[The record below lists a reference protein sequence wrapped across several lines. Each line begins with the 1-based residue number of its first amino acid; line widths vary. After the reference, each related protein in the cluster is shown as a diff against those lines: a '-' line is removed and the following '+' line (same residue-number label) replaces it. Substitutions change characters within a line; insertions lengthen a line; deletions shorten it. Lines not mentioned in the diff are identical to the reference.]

1 MSPRRSRRAPTHR
14 RRRSNR
20 RVPLVLVGVVGLTLG
35 LTSLFVL
42 SPTTHNRAPVLHD
55 AVRSVTPVTSVTVPP
70 PTTSTVPTPAPT
82 VAIASTAVPRASA
95 PTPRRGAPPRAVAPR
110 IKARAAPVTKSTSA
124 PALGPAAP
132 HIMVVM
138 MENESQNELIG
149 SPDAPNTN
157 ALADQYG
164 EATQSYAIAHP
175 SLPNYLELLSG
186 SDSGVTDDGAPSS
199 EGIPASTT
207 TLANQLEK
215 AGISWKA
222 YMESMPSAGYTGGD
236 TTCCGG
242 QYYQHHNPF
251 VYYPSVT
258 SLPDFTSR
266 MVPSTSIMGDLD
278 SPAPPDFVWVT
289 PNGADDMHDGPTNA
303 NGDVNPSVGDAWLGS
318 FVSQV
323 QSTGWYAQGG
333 RIVVEWDEGA
343 DSDTSGV
350 GHAGGGGGGHIVTIV
365 VSAALKAKPQQ
376 DATPVNTAGV
386 LRSIE
391 GAYGLPHLAD
401 AADPSNG
408 NIDSLIDAP

>member
-1 MSPRRSRRAPTHR
+1 
-14 RRRSNR
+14 
-20 RVPLVLVGVVGLTLG
+20 
-35 LTSLFVL
+35 
-42 SPTTHNRAPVLHD
+42 
-55 AVRSVTPVTSVTVPP
+55 
-70 PTTSTVPTPAPT
+70 
-82 VAIASTAVPRASA
+82 
-95 PTPRRGAPPRAVAPR
+95 
-110 IKARAAPVTKSTSA
+110 
-124 PALGPAAP
+124 
-132 HIMVVM
+132 MVVM

-164 EATQSYAIAHP
+164 EATNSYAIAHP

-186 SDSGVTDDGAPSS
+186 SDSGVTDDGTPSS

-408 NIDSLIDAP
+408 NIDSLLDAP

>member
-1 MSPRRSRRAPTHR
+1 M
-14 RRRSNR
+14 
-20 RVPLVLVGVVGLTLG
+20 PLVSVGVVGLTLG

-42 SPTTHNRAPVLHD
+42 SPTAHDRAPLLHE
-55 AVRSVTPVTSVTVPP
+55 AVRSATSVIVRP
-70 PTTSTVPTPAPT
+70 PTTSTVPTPAST
-82 VAIASTAVPRASA
+82 VASPSTAVPPMTSA
-95 PTPRRGAPPRAVAPR
+95 PTSPRGASPRAVAPR
-110 IKARAAPVTKSTSA
+110 IRAKAAPVTKGAPA
-124 PALGPAAP
+124 PALVPAAP
-132 HIMVVM
+132 HIMVVV

-157 ALADQYG
+157 ALADEYG
-164 EATQSYAIAHP
+164 VATQSYAIAHP

-186 SDSGVTDDGAPSS
+186 SDYGVTDDGAPSS
-199 EGIPASTT
+199 EGIPASAP
-207 TLANQLEK
+207 TLANELEK

-222 YMESMPSAGYTGGD
+222 YMQSMPSAGYTGGD

-258 SLPDFTSR
+258 SLPDFASK
-266 MVPSTSIMGDLD
+266 MVPSTSIMSDLD

-303 NGDVNPSVGDAWLGS
+303 NGDVNPAVGDTWLGS
-318 FVSQV
+318 FVAQV
-323 QSTGWYAQGG
+323 QATGWYTHGG
-333 RIVVEWDEGA
+333 RIVIEWDEGA

-365 VSAALKAKPQQ
+365 VSATLEAKPQQ
-376 DATPVNTAGV
+376 DAAPVNTAGV

-391 GAYGLPHLAD
+391 GAYGLPYLAD

-408 NIDSLIDAP
+408 NIDALLDAP